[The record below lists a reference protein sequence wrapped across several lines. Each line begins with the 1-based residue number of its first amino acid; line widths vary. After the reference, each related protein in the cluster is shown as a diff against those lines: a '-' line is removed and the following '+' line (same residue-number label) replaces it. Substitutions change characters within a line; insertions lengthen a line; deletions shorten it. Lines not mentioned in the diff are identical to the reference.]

1 MVFAVG
7 GYNKENGY
15 LKETEVYSIEN
26 RQWYK
31 LGDLNVER
39 SKATAC
45 LYNGN
50 VYVFGGLT
58 NNPQIQ
64 EIHAERFNYDNQK
77 WEKIAYSGYDTPFT
91 TNSTPITSLLPFQNK
106 QNLLFFGGANAVDKT
121 NLVQK
126 VLLKDNSFLI
136 DFKSRVQLQFER
148 ESCVLGLINEDILI
162 CFGGVR

>member
-7 GYNKENGY
+7 GYSKENGY

-45 LYNGN
+45 IHKGT

-58 NNPQIQ
+58 NNPRIQ
-64 EIHAERFNYDNQK
+64 EIHAERFNYD
-77 WEKIAYSGYDTPFT
+77 
-91 TNSTPITSLLPFQNK
+91 
-106 QNLLFFGGANAVDKT
+106 
-121 NLVQK
+121 
-126 VLLKDNSFLI
+126 
-136 DFKSRVQLQFER
+136 SR
-148 ESCVLGLINEDILI
+148 
-162 CFGGVR
+162 